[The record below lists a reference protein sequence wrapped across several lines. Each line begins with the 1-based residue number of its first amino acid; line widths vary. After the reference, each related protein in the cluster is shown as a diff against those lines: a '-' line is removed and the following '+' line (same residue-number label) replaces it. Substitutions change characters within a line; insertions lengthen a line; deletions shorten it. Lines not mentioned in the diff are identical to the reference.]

1 LLTASRQIVQG
12 IRGRAAAMAMADLAL
27 AGGGAGWRAK
37 YRKPAAAVTM
47 MGSMQSICLPATK
60 VAVPALGLGTWRL
73 GETAADS
80 RVRATEI
87 EAVRLA
93 LEIGYRLI
101 DTAEMYGEGGAEE
114 VVGAALRA
122 WAAQPGCTRDD
133 VFVVSKVYPHNA
145 SRKGAVAACERSL
158 KRLGLDR
165 IDLYLLHWRGQH
177 PLRDTV
183 AAFEELQRDG
193 RIRAWGVSNFDTDDM
208 QELWRLAAGAHC
220 ATNQVYYSAS
230 ERGIE
235 FDLLPA
241 LRGRGVPAMA
251 YCPIDQGALA
261 RDQTFAQIGARHA
274 ASAAQAALAWVLA
287 QPGVIAIPKAVREA
301 HLREN
306 FAAAGLWLTAE
317 DLAQVDRAHPP
328 PRRKQPLAMS

>member
-1 LLTASRQIVQG
+1 
-12 IRGRAAAMAMADLAL
+12 
-27 AGGGAGWRAK
+27 
-37 YRKPAAAVTM
+37 M
-47 MGSMQSICLPATK
+47 MGAMQSITLPATK
-60 VAVPALGLGTWRL
+60 VAVPALGLGTWRM
-73 GETAADS
+73 GESAANS
-80 RVRATEI
+80 RARGAEV

-93 LEIGYRLI
+93 LDIGYRLI

-122 WAAQPGCTRDD
+122 WTAQPGCTRDD

-145 SRKGAVAACERSL
+145 SRQGAVAACERSL
-158 KRLGLDR
+158 KRLGLDH

-183 AAFEELQRDG
+183 AAFEQLRRDG
-193 RIRAWGVSNFDTDDM
+193 RIRHWGVSNFDADDM
-208 QELWRLAAGAHC
+208 QELWRLAAGAQC
-220 ATNQVYYSAS
+220 ATNQIYYSAS
-230 ERGIE
+230 ERGVE

-241 LRGRGVPAMA
+241 LRERGVPAMA

-261 RDQTFAQIGARHA
+261 RDATLAQVGALQG
-274 ASAAQAALAWVLA
+274 ASAAQVALAWVLA
-287 QPGVIAIPKAVREA
+287 QSGVIAIPKAVREM

-306 FAAAGLWLTAE
+306 FAAAALRLTAD
-317 DLAQVDRAHPP
+317 DLAQIDRAHPP